1 MTGWIL
7 CAPRI
12 GDKARDKEMKW
23 LTLCYPG
30 NTAET
35 DKWNLFAPEVPIEGA
50 KLHSPPGFLRA
61 DLKYEEG
68 KLIIVNL
75 DRDVPEK
82 EFLALF
88 GEYGEVASHKLQVDF
103 NSGLRN
109 GKAWIKFKTHK
120 QAIAAMVNL
129 DGKSLNDRSIEIKQC
144 LKKGCY
150 PPTDFKNH
158 PRKRSSSF
166 ETEEPRRQ
174 QPLKLQDSHK
184 GSAMS
189 PALEKVT
196 SVPADPKPDK
206 KEESNRIEMTEEDK

>member
-1 MTGWIL
+1 MTEDTQKWRNIDMTGWIL

-35 DKWNLFAPEVPIEGA
+35 DKWNLFAPEMPIEGA
-50 KLHSPPGFLRA
+50 KLHQPPGFLRT

-88 GEYGEVASHKLQVDF
+88 GQFGEISSHKLQVDY
-103 NSGLRN
+103 NTGMRN
-109 GKAWIKFKTHK
+109 GKAWIKFKSAKH
-120 QAIAAMVNL
+120 AI
-129 DGKSLNDRSIEIKQC
+129 
-144 LKKGCY
+144 
-150 PPTDFKNH
+150 
-158 PRKRSSSF
+158 
-166 ETEEPRRQ
+166 
-174 QPLKLQDSHK
+174 
-184 GSAMS
+184 
-189 PALEKVT
+189 
-196 SVPADPKPDK
+196 
-206 KEESNRIEMTEEDK
+206 